1 MVDAMQ
7 WFSSICRTIDRLHD
21 TVQSNVLRGISEV
34 AQQDWRSRVVK
45 WGGVRGDVDIK
56 QNEVYDDCDD
66 GSKSE
71 VKNARRH

>member
-1 MVDAMQ
+1 MQ
-7 WFSSICRTIDRLHD
+7 WFSSICRTIDRLRD

-34 AQQDWRSRVVK
+34 AQQDLRSRAVK

-56 QNEVYDDCDD
+56 QNEVYNDYDD

-71 VKNARRH
+71 VKNARSH